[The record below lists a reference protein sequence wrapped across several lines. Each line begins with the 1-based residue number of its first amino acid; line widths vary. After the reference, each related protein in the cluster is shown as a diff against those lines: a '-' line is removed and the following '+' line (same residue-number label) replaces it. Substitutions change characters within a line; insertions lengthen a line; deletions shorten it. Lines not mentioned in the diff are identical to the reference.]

1 MSARVITSGLFLM
14 ILAPRRGAMVLER
27 DKVLC
32 SGLTSPLEEK
42 VKSRLIEGYDVGVK
56 KEGVLKQV

>member
-1 MSARVITSGLFLM
+1 M
-14 ILAPRRGAMVLER
+14 LER